1 MKSSIAVL
9 FIALAVGHSLPVE
22 ETTAEVKTT
31 TLKLEEKP
39 TTTMAPTKW
48 TEATKWTT
56 PKKSNSSE
64 SSESKEDDDKDLK
77 GTTTMKPMAPAD
89 GKKPKKADMSMP
101 NEQGGEMGMKMTT
114 TTKLP
119 SPSESTTT
127 KLPSP
132 SESTT
137 TKLPSPS
144 EPVPDAVHV
153 VKKTTIIEEEVKAVV
168 EGCKQPGT
176 KKTVQLGKSTP
187 LLEDVLAAET
197 LGTSG
202 TGPVISLQ
210 LDSSKTW
217 LDEPLIVS
225 TVTRMSDE
233 MQRDAVAAAREGFRL
248 YRENEYLVAK
258 HIVTEFDAKYE
269 PYWHCSAGESYEA
282 YFTFEKDT
290 FIRMSKGKVHLQ
302 LYKHF
307 CTE

>member
-1 MKSSIAVL
+1 MKIIIVILVVAVA
-9 FIALAVGHSLPVE
+9 FGHSLPVE
-22 ETTAEVKTT
+22 EATQEVKTT
-31 TLKLEEKP
+31 TQKLEEKT
-39 TTTMAPTKW
+39 TTTMET
-48 TEATKWTT
+48 TKWTT
-56 PKKSNSSE
+56 PKKWN
-64 SSESKEDDDKDLK
+64 SSESKEDDDKADAMWWNA
-77 GTTTMKPMAPAD
+77 TTTHKSIAD
-89 GKKPKKADMSMP
+89 GKSKKAETSMSNEKSDEVDM
-101 NEQGGEMGMKMTT
+101 KVTT
-114 TTKLP
+114 TTKT
-119 SPSESTTT
+119 SP
-127 KLPSP
+127 
-132 SESTT
+132 
-137 TKLPSPS
+137 PS

-153 VKKTTIIEEEVKAVV
+153 VKKTTIVEEEVKAIV
-168 EGCKQPGT
+168 EGCKTPGT
-176 KKTVQLGKSTP
+176 KKVAQLGTATP
-187 LLEDVLAAET
+187 LLEEMMYAAADT
-197 LGTSG
+197 VGTSG
-202 TGPVISLQ
+202 TGPVIALQ
-210 LDSSKTW
+210 LDSTKTW